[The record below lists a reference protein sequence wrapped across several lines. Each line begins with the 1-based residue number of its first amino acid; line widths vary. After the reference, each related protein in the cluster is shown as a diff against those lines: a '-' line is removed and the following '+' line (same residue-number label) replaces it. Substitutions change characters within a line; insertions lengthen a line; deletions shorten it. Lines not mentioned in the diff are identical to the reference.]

1 MRFKEAFLFLA
12 LLFFV
17 GCESEKPT
25 LQSISKGSASS
36 KEAKEMHQNIDKN
49 SYSELL
55 PYLQDNSMIE
65 SRDNKGVLLI
75 FGSNQCKYCDK
86 LKSEILK
93 SKALK
98 NALKNDFSS
107 YYINLSYQKTHL
119 FFQNKLD
126 TQMLGETY
134 QIRSTPTLI
143 FLNPKGEMIF
153 KIVGFMGREKLE
165 IALEFISE
173 NLNLDE
179 EQIAEKLYN
188 LYAQKSLL

>member
-1 MRFKEAFLFLA
+1 MYFKKAFLFLTF
-12 LLFFV
+12 LFFV

-25 LQSISKGSASS
+25 LQSISKGSVSS
-36 KEAKEMHQNIDKN
+36 KEAKQMHQNIDKN

-55 PYLQDNSMIE
+55 PYLQDNAMIE
-65 SRDNKGVLLI
+65 GDGKRGFLLI

-93 SKALK
+93 STALK
-98 NALKNDFSS
+98 NALKDDFLS

-119 FFQNKLD
+119 FKNQKID
-126 TQMLGETY
+126 TQMLGEGY

-153 KIVGFMGREKLE
+153 KIVGFMGKEKLE
-165 IALEFISE
+165 IALEFISK

-179 EQIAEKLYN
+179 DQIAERLYN
-188 LYAQKSLL
+188 LYLQKSLL

>member
-1 MRFKEAFLFLA
+1 MRLAFLLLA
-12 LLFFV
+12 FLFFV
-17 GCESEKPT
+17 GCEGEKPS
-25 LQSISKGSASS
+25 LSLSSQSATS
-36 KEAKEMHQNIDKN
+36 KEAQEMHQNIDKN
-49 SYSELL
+49 SYAELL
-55 PYLQDNSMIE
+55 PYLQDNSNIQSE
-65 SRDNKGVLLI
+65 GKKAILLI

-119 FFQNKLD
+119 FNSQKLS
-126 TQMLGETY
+126 TQALGEAY

-143 FLNPKGEMIF
+143 FLNPQGEMIF
-153 KIVGFMGREKLE
+153 QIVGFMGKEKLE
-165 IALEFISE
+165 IALEFISQNP
-173 NLNLDE
+173 NLSE

-188 LYAQKSLL
+188 LYLQKSLL